1 MIIKL
6 KDGSIKEYDSPTTAA
21 EITKDISMGL
31 YRNACCVLVDGKV
44 KDLRTV
50 IDSDCS
56 FEVLTFDDE
65 DGKKAF
71 NHTASHVM
79 AQAVKRLYPNAK
91 LTIGPSIENGFYY
104 DFDIDTHFT
113 QDDLDKIE
121 KEMKAIIKENY
132 PIEKFELPADE
143 AVKLMEEKNEPYKIE
158 LIKEHAAKGE
168 HISFY
173 KQGEFTEL
181 CAGPHLMEMKV
192 IKAFKLT
199 NCTGAYWRGDAD
211 NKMLC
216 RVYGIAFPKASMLE
230 DYLNMLEE
238 AKKRDHN
245 KLGRELELFTTVD
258 YIGQGLPIL
267 LPKGTKIIQILQR
280 FVEDEEA
287 RRGWQLTKT
296 PLMAKS
302 DLYKISGH
310 WDHYKEG
317 MFVLGDEEK
326 DKEVFALRPMT
337 CPFQYQ
343 AYLNKARSYRDLP
356 LRYDETSTLFRNE
369 ASGEMHGLIRVRQFT
384 ISEGHLMCTPD
395 QLEDEFRSC
404 LELATFML
412 KTLGLYED
420 ASFRFSKWDPNDREK
435 YIGTEEQWDE
445 AQSKMK
451 NILDDLGIDYKVGIG
466 EAAFYGPKLDFMVK
480 DAIGRRWQ
488 LGTIQVDYNLPE
500 RFELEYM
507 GSDNQKHRP
516 VMIHRAPFGSM
527 ERFVAVLIEHT
538 AGKFPLWLTP
548 EQVVILPI
556 SEKFNEYAE
565 QVKMYLKIHE
575 IRAIVDDRNEKIGRK
590 IRDNE
595 MKRIPYMLI
604 VGEKEAENGEVS
616 VRRQGEGDKGTMKF
630 EEFAKILNEEVQN
643 MINKW

>member
-91 LTIGPSIENGFYY
+91 LTIGPSVENGFYY

-230 DYLNMLEE
+230 DYLN
-238 AKKRDHN
+238 
-245 KLGRELELFTTVD
+245 
-258 YIGQGLPIL
+258 
-267 LPKGTKIIQILQR
+267 
-280 FVEDEEA
+280 
-287 RRGWQLTKT
+287 
-296 PLMAKS
+296 
-302 DLYKISGH
+302 
-310 WDHYKEG
+310 
-317 MFVLGDEEK
+317 
-326 DKEVFALRPMT
+326 
-337 CPFQYQ
+337 
-343 AYLNKARSYRDLP
+343 KARSYRDLP

-412 KTLGLYED
+412 KTLGLYE
-420 ASFRFSKWDPNDREK
+420 
-435 YIGTEEQWDE
+435 G
-445 AQSKMK
+445 
-451 NILDDLGIDYKVGIG
+451 L
-466 EAAFYGPKLDFMVK
+466 
-480 DAIGRRWQ
+480 
-488 LGTIQVDYNLPE
+488 LPC
-500 RFELEYM
+500 
-507 GSDNQKHRP
+507 H
-516 VMIHRAPFGSM
+516 
-527 ERFVAVLIEHT
+527 
-538 AGKFPLWLTP
+538 
-548 EQVVILPI
+548 
-556 SEKFNEYAE
+556 
-565 QVKMYLKIHE
+565 
-575 IRAIVDDRNEKIGRK
+575 
-590 IRDNE
+590 
-595 MKRIPYMLI
+595 
-604 VGEKEAENGEVS
+604 
-616 VRRQGEGDKGTMKF
+616 
-630 EEFAKILNEEVQN
+630 
-643 MINKW
+643 